1 MSSHIILAI
10 VTNYPQYHMKMWH
23 GTLIFYSIIAVAVL
37 INTSF
42 ARVFSAFEAI
52 AFVVHIIGF
61 FIVLLVLIYL
71 SPKSDTSE
79 VFGKFIDGGG
89 FSSNALSAIIGAVPT
104 MYAFNGR
111 VYCQSR
117 NLRPSLIFLGVAG
130 ATHMGERTMP
140 PNQPPC

>member
-1 MSSHIILAI
+1 MNSHIILAI
-10 VTNYPQYHMKMWH
+10 VTANYPQYHMKMWH

-52 AFVVHIIGF
+52 TFVVHIIGF

-71 SPKSDTSE
+71 APKSNTSE

-89 FSSNALSAIIGAVPT
+89 FSSNALSAIVGAVPT
-104 MYAFNGR
+104 MYGFNGT
-111 VYCQSR
+111 CI
-117 NLRPSLIFLGVAG
+117 L
-130 ATHMGERTMP
+130 
-140 PNQPPC
+140 